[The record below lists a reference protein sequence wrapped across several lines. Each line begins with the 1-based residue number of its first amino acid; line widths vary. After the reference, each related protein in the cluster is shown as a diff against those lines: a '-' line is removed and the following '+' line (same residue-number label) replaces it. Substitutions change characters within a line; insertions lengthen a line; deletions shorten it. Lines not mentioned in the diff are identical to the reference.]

1 MVKES
6 NNGEN
11 MRKIEKT
18 DKKWKEGLSISSR
31 KIEVNIRMA
40 ALFYGKGR
48 QE

>member
-6 NNGEN
+6 NNDEN
-11 MRKIEKT
+11 IRETEKT
-18 DKKWKEGLSISSR
+18 DKNWHKGVSISSR

-40 ALFYGKGR
+40 ALFYGNGR